1 MGGRHM
7 ASIFE
12 GIKVIDLTNNLAGPL
27 CTQMLADYGAE
38 VYKVERPGAG
48 DDTRSIAP
56 RIEGQAL
63 FYFWANRGKKSITL
77 ALDDP
82 RAQEVLYEMTK
93 TADIFIESYKPGMM
107 KRFHL
112 EYERLAQINPKL
124 IYCSVSVAGQTG
136 AHSDMPGFDII
147 AQGMSGLMDMTGEV
161 DGPPTKCGTVLG
173 DYVGTLNAFG
183 AISAA
188 LFHRERT
195 GEGQYIDISLLDGLV
210 AINTCLDQ
218 AATLGTHP
226 TRTGGHHNTICPY
239 GIFRNHAGES
249 CIIAAYTAK
258 MWPNLC
264 RLMGRPELTDD
275 PKFATN
281 VARLEHLEELVGIIE
296 DWLDAQ
302 PSIDAAVERMAEVG
316 IATCKIYDTSQV
328 AADPDYWERGILTE
342 IPLPPSFHEH
352 THIRARGAWLHF
364 SKTPAVIR
372 RASDLGEY
380 NQEVLSQYGM
390 TPEEIDRYEA
400 EWAGRFQKK

>member
-1 MGGRHM
+1 MS
-7 ASIFE
+7 SIFE
-12 GIKVIDLTNNLAGPL
+12 GIKVIDLTNNLAGPI

-38 VYKVERPGAG
+38 VYKVERPVAG

-63 FYFWANRGKKSITL
+63 FYFWANRGKKSVTL

-82 RAQEVLYEMTK
+82 RAQQVIYEMVK

-112 EYERLAQINPKL
+112 EYERLAELNPRL
-124 IYCSVSVAGQTG
+124 IYCSVSVGGQTG
-136 AHSDMPGFDII
+136 AHSNMPGFDII
-147 AQGMSGLMDMTGEV
+147 AQGMSGLMDITGEV

-188 LFHRERT
+188 LFHRERA

-218 AATLGTHP
+218 AATLGTRP
-226 TRTGGHHNTICPY
+226 TRTGRHHNTLAPY
-239 GIFRNHAGES
+239 GIYQNGRGE
-249 CIIAAYTAK
+249 CCVIAAHTAK

-264 RLMGRPELTDD
+264 RLMGRTDMIED
-275 PKFATN
+275 PKFSTN
-281 VARLEHLEELVGIIE
+281 VARLEHLDEMVSAIE
-296 DWLDAQ
+296 RWLGTL
-302 PSIDAAVERMAEVG
+302 PSIDDAVQKMSEAG
-316 IATCKIYDTSQV
+316 ISTCKIYSTIQV
-328 AADPDYWERGILTE
+328 AEDPDYWERGIMTE
-342 IPLPPSFHEH
+342 IPLPPSFREH
-352 THIRARGAWLHF
+352 ACIRARGPWLHF
-364 SKTPAVIR
+364 SKTPGVVR

-380 NQEVLSQYGM
+380 NEEVLTEYGM
-390 TPEEIDRYEA
+390 TKGEIEQYQA
-400 EWAGRFQKK
+400 QWVQRFRKK

>member
-1 MGGRHM
+1 MGELYM

-12 GIKVIDLTNNLAGPL
+12 GIKVVDLTNNLAGPL

-38 VYKVERPGAG
+38 VYKVERPVAG

-82 RAQEVLYEMTK
+82 RAQKVLYEMVK

-112 EYERLAQINPKL
+112 EYERLAELNPRL
-124 IYCSVSVAGQTG
+124 IYCSVSVAGQKG
-136 AHSDMPGFDII
+136 AHSNMPGFDII

-188 LFHRERT
+188 LFHRART

-226 TRTGGHHNTICPY
+226 TRTGRHHNTLAPY
-239 GIFRNHAGES
+239 GIYQNASGES

-264 RLMGRPELTDD
+264 RLMNRPDMIED
-275 PKFATN
+275 PRFATN
-281 VARLEHLEELVGIIE
+281 VARLEHLEEMVPIIE
-296 DWLDAQ
+296 HWLSEQPGIDDAVDQ
-302 PSIDAAVERMAEVG
+302 MAKVG
-316 IATCKIYDTSQV
+316 IATCKIYNTSQV
-328 AADPDYWERGILTE
+328 AADPDYWERGVLTE

-352 THIRARGAWLHF
+352 THIRARGPWLHF
-364 SKTPAVIR
+364 SKTPGKVR

-380 NQEVLSQYGM
+380 NHEVLSQYGM
-390 TPEEIDRYEA
+390 TEEEIDQCQA
-400 EWAGRFQKK
+400 EWASRFQKK